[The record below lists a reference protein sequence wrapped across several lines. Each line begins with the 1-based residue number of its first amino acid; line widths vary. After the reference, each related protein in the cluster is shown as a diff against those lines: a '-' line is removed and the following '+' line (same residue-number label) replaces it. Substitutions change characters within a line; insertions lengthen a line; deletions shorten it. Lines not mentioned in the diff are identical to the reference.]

1 MASVDLKK
9 FGTEIKNASNEVMND
24 KTETDWALFGYEG
37 QTNVVKVMATGDGGL
52 DELIEDFNPSKIQY
66 ALLKVE
72 DPKTSLPKYVLINW
86 QVGERQPA
94 KHSVFSQF
102 PSVTCEVC
110 LVFQGEATPGVRK
123 GSCAMH
129 FRDVERSLAGHHLTV
144 SVRNEDELDMK
155 MILDKVSRVSASS
168 YNFKEKP
175 QGEIQ
180 EVT

>member
-1 MASVDLKK
+1 M
-9 FGTEIKNASNEVMND
+9 
-24 KTETDWALFGYEG
+24 
-37 QTNVVKVMATGDGGL
+37 
-52 DELIEDFNPSKIQY
+52 
-66 ALLKVE
+66 
-72 DPKTSLPKYVLINW
+72 
-86 QVGERQPA
+86 
-94 KHSVFSQF
+94 
-102 PSVTCEVC
+102 
-110 LVFQGEATPGVRK
+110 RK

-129 FRDVERSLAGHHLTV
+129 FRDVERSLSGHHLTV

>member
-9 FGTEIKNASNEVMND
+9 HGTEIKNASNEVMND
-24 KTETDWALFGYEG
+24 KTDTDWALFGYEG

-86 QVGERQPA
+86 QVAGRTKQ
-94 KHSVFSQF
+94 SVSFQV
-102 PSVTCEVC
+102 SV
-110 LVFQGEATPGVRK
+110 VFQGESTPGVRK

-129 FRDVERSLAGHHLTV
+129 FRDVERSLSGHHLTV

-175 QGEIQ
+175 QGEN
-180 EVT
+180 